1 MFTIILLVI
10 DFILFILSFVFIILD
25 IKTYKE
31 SKNQQRIEKKFPKR
45 SAYSLMFALLALIL
59 AVVISLGF

>member
-10 DFILFILSFVFIILD
+10 DFILFILSFVFVILD

-31 SKNQQRIEKKFPKR
+31 SKNQQNIARKFPKR
-45 SAYSLMFALLALIL
+45 SAYSLMFGLLALIL
-59 AVVISLGF
+59 AVIISLV